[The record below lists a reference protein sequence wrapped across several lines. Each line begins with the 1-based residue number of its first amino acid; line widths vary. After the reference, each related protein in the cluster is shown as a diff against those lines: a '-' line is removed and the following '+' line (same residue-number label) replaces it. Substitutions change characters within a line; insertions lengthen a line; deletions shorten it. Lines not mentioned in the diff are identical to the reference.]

1 MDAAAQP
8 LAQVTTLDEA
18 PGAAPTEDTE
28 LRTCR
33 ICFADETAGNEGQ
46 LISPCAC
53 IGSQKYV
60 HLGCLR
66 QWQRS
71 VQLAGSNHPEDVR
84 REERHEVCNV
94 CRATFSLPPQD
105 RASMMS
111 ALACFDPCEIK
122 PGLLLVTRRSAAD
135 SLVPGPE
142 LNLVLRAY
150 IETKAA
156 HFREAV
162 YLLTEIRPVDG
173 SDGSDAVIGV
183 NLSRAL
189 EIPSLAALDGALG
202 DEEAQDLRDQGVV
215 VLWLNGGPV
224 KPCTVTSMI
233 CTRHI
238 SCTRRAEL
246 SIEKGLSVVVDD
258 DQSAVLAGP
267 LRALLGV
274 AVEEA
279 QAAVSAGQQRQAT
292 VFACSG
298 IAQWS
303 RTQLLGEIARG
314 SWGWCTAAPADV
326 EAAAAAQQPGQS
338 DGGAQGLWGN
348 LRHSERLRWAPENEL
363 SRDAN
368 RRIRLQSRPGA
379 PEAVDPQAEALDAFV
394 RQFEAMRRGSDP
406 PRGTQAVHAGGAA
419 PFSAAQR
426 GCPQQ

>member
-1 MDAAAQP
+1 M
-8 LAQVTTLDEA
+8 DEA
-18 PGAAPTEDTE
+18 VQPSTQVAAPDDTE
-28 LRTCR
+28 SPTCR
-33 ICFADETAGNEGQ
+33 ICFAGAAAGNDGQ

-53 IGSQKYV
+53 TGSQKYV

-66 QWQRS
+66 RWQRS
-71 VQLAGSNHPEDVR
+71 VQLTGSNHPEDVR

-94 CRATFSLPPQD
+94 CRSTFNLPPQD

-111 ALACFDPCEIK
+111 DLACFQPSEIK

-135 SLVPGPE
+135 SVAPGPD

-162 YLLTEIRPVDG
+162 YLLTEIRQVGG
-173 SDGSDAVIGV
+173 SDGSDAVMGV

-189 EIPSLAALDGALG
+189 EIPSLAALNGSLS
-202 DEEAQDLRDQGVV
+202 DEEAQDFLQKGVV

-233 CTRHI
+233 CTRHL
-238 SCTRRAEL
+238 SGTRRAEL
-246 SIEKGLSVVVDD
+246 SIEQGLQIVVED
-258 DQSAVLAGP
+258 DQSGVLAGP
-267 LRALLGV
+267 LRALLSV

-279 QAAVSAGQQRQAT
+279 EAAASAGQQREAT
-292 VFACSG
+292 VVACAG

-314 SWGWCTAAPADV
+314 SWGCCTATSADV
-326 EAAAAAQQPGQS
+326 EAAAAAQQPSES
-338 DGGAQGLWGN
+338 DAGVRGLWSS

-363 SRDAN
+363 SRDAD
-368 RRIRLQSRPGA
+368 RRLRVQSRPEA
-379 PEAVDPQAEALDAFV
+379 PETVDPQAEALNAFV
-394 RQFEAMRRGSDP
+394 REFEAMRRGSDP
-406 PRGTQAVHAGGAA
+406 PRVSQAGHAGGAE
-419 PFSAAQR
+419 PGRAAQH
-426 GCPQQ
+426 GCPQH